1 MYHVAIIGESL
12 AAQVAALACAASGFH
27 DIDRLQGSRHLNEQ
41 PQVYSLGANASRLLR
56 ALVPESI
63 EGLGFQPDRRQVR
76 FAKSAYLLAE
86 LPLGE
91 FYQQRYG
98 SPLVNFSAPALTAYL
113 EEHIGNPLKNS
124 MSLNDAEISHQVT
137 VLADSERRI
146 KASNYDPS
154 FLIYHASLPDHPLRK
169 ANVLWRGD
177 GQYIEQLADNNQVH
191 FRFITRADI
200 PFDPEQWHDSLQ
212 DAFAAK
218 MQVGGV
224 SLNGFSAGE
233 TLFAGRVAYLQSALT
248 PASQI
253 RIDAD
258 NTALEDAW
266 VLSRMMENYEEDL
279 GDGLAAFERFRRPRH
294 RKVAAQLRD
303 HLLRLT
309 EPSVSKRFSQ
319 HVGMALQNRLLP
331 ELALAQQDW
340 LYEHDVIKG
349 FR

>member
-12 AAQVAALACAASGFH
+12 GAQVAALACAASGFH
-27 DIDRLQGSRHLNEQ
+27 DIDRLQGSEHPNEQ

-63 EGLGFQPDRRQVR
+63 EELGFQPDRRQVR

-98 SPLVNFSAPALTAYL
+98 SPLLNFSAPALKAHL
-113 EEHIGNPLKNS
+113 ERHIGNPLKNS
-124 MSLNDAEISHQVT
+124 MSLNDAEISHQLT
-137 VLADSERRI
+137 VLADSERGT
-146 KASNYDPS
+146 KASNDDPS

-169 ANVLWRGD
+169 ANVLWRGN
-177 GQYIEQLADNNQVH
+177 GQYVEQLADNDQVH

-218 MQVGGV
+218 MQFGGV
-224 SLNGFSAGE
+224 SLNGFTAGE
-233 TLFAGRVAYLQSALT
+233 TLFAGRVAYLHSALT

-253 RIDAD
+253 RVDAD

-266 VLSRMMENYEEDL
+266 VLSRMMENYEEDIA
-279 GDGLAAFERFRRPRH
+279 DGLAAYERFRRPRH
-294 RKVAAQLRD
+294 RKVMAGLRT
-303 HLLRLT
+303 HLATLT
-309 EPSVSKRFSQ
+309 QTSSMKRFGQ
-319 HVGMALQNRLLP
+319 HVGTALQNRLLP
-331 ELALAQQDW
+331 EIALQRQDW
-340 LYEHDVIKG
+340 LYQHDVIKG